1 MVIMRMTRHGKS
13 LEVRFPKQL
22 TDEDG
27 RSGRD
32 EAKHDPKAFW
42 LKIDAFGGE
51 DLFQDGPP
59 EDPPVKPDPRKFLD
73 P

>member
-1 MVIMRMTRHGKS
+1 MADRVATKRNTI
-13 LEVRFPKQL
+13 
-22 TDEDG
+22 
-27 RSGRD
+27 
-32 EAKHDPKAFW
+32 FW